1 MLVTGCRKCTLA
13 LFQLSSAALLLQF
26 HAELNRLDAFDQS
39 LAQVIAAERFYQTP
53 VRRPEDCQKT
63 GRTALRLSQ
72 PDKTSKTSLSGRN
85 SQSSFQPSSIELP
98 ISHQKV
104 GNFEF
109 DILSR
114 ITQVFLEFKHKMVA
128 HNYFSTNSNKNYLYC
143 K

>member
-63 GRTALRLSQ
+63 GRTALCLSQ

-114 ITQVFLEFKHKMVA
+114 ITQVFFRI
-128 HNYFSTNSNKNYLYC
+128 
-143 K
+143 